1 MFAERGSNS
10 TTCAIRLGLI
20 QGAVAEL
27 RAPLEAQSLVPFVAP
42 SLGVARLR
50 ATRAVQRD

>member
-20 QGAVAEL
+20 QGALAEL
-27 RAPLEAQSLVPFVAP
+27 R
-42 SLGVARLR
+42 
-50 ATRAVQRD
+50 TT